1 MSAWPPPLRRARLG
15 APQRAFSSTWGSGVQ
30 GAVTLPASFE
40 YRAQNLGRYETKA
53 GRRRTQPW
61 TQTPRHGLSQG
72 MTQGT
77 VSPSN
82 SPLFSTED
90 NALGYSMVNFE
101 TAPFDRFGNLPRAI
115 RRGWDSHG
123 HPRLG
128 CGDERSPVNRYGA
141 DAKAHCVRGRSEM
154 RVLGRAFAVLLAVT
168 VPIVAHANGPQ
179 SNIGPANSAEYRAS
193 QLCAGAAY
201 YAGMGWRRFGRAL
214 RGYRRPKESQPRS
227 TMERRMAQPYWGPNP
242 YYGGWGPYGGLG
254 VPTHW
259 CGVPVAGPLI
269 IPSQIGEARWAGG

>member
-179 SNIGPANSAEYRAS
+179 SNIGPANSAPAPHIMLAWDGGGSGGHSGAIGGQRKASHARQWNGGWRSRIGGRTHIMAGGVPMAGWAS
-193 QLCAGAAY
+193 QRTGV
-201 YAGMGWRRFGRAL
+201 GSQWR
-214 RGYRRPKESQPRS
+214 
-227 TMERRMAQPYWGPNP
+227 
-242 YYGGWGPYGGLG
+242 GL
-254 VPTHW
+254 
-259 CGVPVAGPLI
+259 
-269 IPSQIGEARWAGG
+269 